1 VGCSPVIDI
10 ENVLAAVGAHLMC
23 DVLARDAALASMSP
37 KALEEL
43 LDEVDALREAVRSV
57 RDLTG

>member
-1 VGCSPVIDI
+1 VIDI